1 MPPHTQPKTLIR
13 LRGHGLRDRSGTTGD
28 LMIRVVPTIPKT
40 IRPELLEA
48 IEKYR
53 E

>member
-1 MPPHTQPKTLIR
+1 
-13 LRGHGLRDRSGTTGD
+13 
-28 LMIRVVPTIPKT
+28 MIRVVPTIPT
-40 IRPELLEA
+40 VIRPELLEA

>member
-1 MPPHTQPKTLIR
+1 
-13 LRGHGLRDRSGTTGD
+13 
-28 LMIRVVPTIPKT
+28 MIRVVPTIPKT

>member
-1 MPPHTQPKTLIR
+1 MLR
-13 LRGHGLRDRSGTTGD
+13 LRGQGLRDRSGNQGD
-28 LMIRVVPTIPKT
+28 LLVRVMPEVPAD

-53 E
+53 K